1 MQTLIN
7 MKATQFRV
15 GNLVCWK
22 DSGKEFEITLQSIYE
37 GANLDWKPLLITKEI
52 LLRFGFEEVEESRE
66 DFFITIQK
74 NKGGGDGQYQI
85 WVDLGV
91 ETETYEIIISLVC
104 EGEWLV
110 TKNKYVH
117 QLQNLYYA
125 LTQKELKLR
134 NNIKVII
141 EESDMSVMLI
151 NRLKNKVSFSCNKQ
165 VPVITYLDEI
175 SNYTKKEVNEIYDLR
190 AKEMIELQEVMLK
203 FNIEFKEE

>member
-1 MQTLIN
+1 M
-7 MKATQFRV
+7 
-15 GNLVCWK
+15 
-22 DSGKEFEITLQSIYE
+22 
-37 GANLDWKPLLITKEI
+37 
-52 LLRFGFEEVEESRE
+52 
-66 DFFITIQK
+66 
-74 NKGGGDGQYQI
+74 
-85 WVDLGV
+85 
-91 ETETYEIIISLVC
+91 ISLVC
-104 EGEWLV
+104 DSQWLF

-190 AKEMIELQEVMLK
+190 AKEMIELQEVMLR